1 MRGGE
6 REGKGEGGGGIRVVG
21 EGFGGFFGTSV
32 IIYLDALKKGRDRE
46 THEGGTKPQKLTGN
60 RWRGFSLLP
69 FTF

>member
-32 IIYLDALKKGRDRE
+32 IIYLDALKKRTR
-46 THEGGTKPQKLTGN
+46 
-60 RWRGFSLLP
+60 
-69 FTF
+69 